1 MQTLIETGLDDK
13 NFHIKSNAPNYY
25 HPGKSGAIYQDSKS
39 DKPIAFFGE
48 IHPNINQKLQIKTE
62 ALILFEI
69 FLDRIELH
77 KNKLKDQKNK
87 YEYSDFQ
94 KSERDFAF
102 IIDKNLN
109 VQELVKIIYKIDNNL
124 IKNVK
129 VFDLYE
135 GENIPSD
142 KKSIAL
148 NVTIQSLQKSLNDK
162 DLEKINNLIIS
173 TVESKTGAKKLDP
186 KMSTIDNI
194 RNFAIIAHIDHGK
207 STIADR
213 IIHKCGGLTEREMKA
228 QVLDSMDIERE
239 RGITIKAQTVKL
251 NYKSKDGKDYI
262 LNIIDTPGH
271 VDFSYEVSRSL
282 YACEGSILIVDST
295 QGVEAQT
302 LANVYQAMDT
312 NHEIIPIL
320 NKIDLPASEIEK
332 TKNQIEEVIGIDTS
346 NSVPC
351 SGKTGEGI
359 DEILEKIIQ
368 TLPPPRGNKNDI
380 LKCLLVDSWYDSYL
394 GVVIL
399 IRVIDGKIKKN
410 MKIKMMSTN
419 QEHIVEKVGVFTP
432 KPKDM
437 DELNSGEIGFIITGI
452 KNLSDTKVGDTI
464 CEANKPLKE
473 ALPGFKPSKPV
484 VFCGL
489 FPVDSSEYQK
499 LKDGLAKLKLND
511 SSFSYEP
518 ESSSAL
524 GLGFRCGFLG
534 LLHLEIITERLEREF
549 DINLL
554 TTTPGVV
561 YKVHLNNDKVLDLQ
575 NPSNLPDPTII
586 KYIEEPW
593 IKATIITPDQY
604 LGPII
609 KICQNKRGIQT
620 NLNYSGNRAVLNYE
634 IPLNEVVF
642 DFNDRLKSI
651 TSGYASFDYEIIG
664 HREGELVKLSIL
676 VNGEPVDALAMM
688 VHKDFAQTIGRE
700 VCEKLKDLIPRH
712 NFMIPIQAAIG
723 GKIIARETIKGFK
736 KDVLTKIHGGGARDR
751 KRKLLDKQ
759 KKGKARS
766 KQFGKVE
773 IPQEA
778 FIGVLKINKD

>member
-1 MQTLIETGLDDK
+1 MT
-13 NFHIKSNAPNYY
+13 
-25 HPGKSGAIYQDSKS
+25 
-39 DKPIAFFGE
+39 
-48 IHPNINQKLQIKTE
+48 
-62 ALILFEI
+62 
-69 FLDRIELH
+69 
-77 KNKLKDQKNK
+77 
-87 YEYSDFQ
+87 
-94 KSERDFAF
+94 
-102 IIDKNLN
+102 
-109 VQELVKIIYKIDNNL
+109 KIDH
-124 IKNVK
+124 
-129 VFDLYE
+129 
-135 GENIPSD
+135 
-142 KKSIAL
+142 
-148 NVTIQSLQKSLNDK
+148 
-162 DLEKINNLIIS
+162 
-173 TVESKTGAKKLDP
+173 
-186 KMSTIDNI
+186 I

-213 IIHKCGGLTEREMKA
+213 IIHSCGGLTEREMKA

-251 NYKSKDGKDYI
+251 NYKAKDGKEYI

-302 LANVYQAMDT
+302 LANVYQALDT
-312 NHEIIPIL
+312 KHEIVPVL
-320 NKIDLPASEIEK
+320 NKVDLPASDLEK
-332 TKNQIEEVIGIDTS
+332 TKKQIEEVIGIDTE
-346 NSVPC
+346 NAIPC

-359 DEILEKIIQ
+359 EDILEQIIVS
-368 TLPPPRGNKNDI
+368 LPAPEGEKDAD
-380 LKCLLVDSWYDSYL
+380 LKCLLVDSWYDTYL

-399 IRVIDGKIKKN
+399 VRVINGKISKN
-410 MKIKMMSTN
+410 MKIKMMSTD
-419 QEHIVEKVGVFTP
+419 QEYIIEKVGVFTP
-432 KPKDM
+432 KATDVN
-437 DELNSGEIGFIITGI
+437 ELNAGEIGFITTGI
-452 KNLSDTKVGDTI
+452 KILSETKVGDTI
-464 CEANKPLKE
+464 CDATKPPQE

-499 LKDGLAKLKLND
+499 LKDGLGKLQLND
-511 SSFSYEP
+511 ASFSYEA

-561 YKVHLNNDKVLDLQ
+561 YKVHMNKGGIIELQ
-575 NPSNLPDPTII
+575 NPSSLPEPTLI
-586 KYIEEPW
+586 KFIEEPW

-604 LGPII
+604 LGAII
-609 KICQNKRGIQT
+609 KVCQDKRGVQT
-620 NLNYSGNRAVLNYE
+620 NLSYSGNRAVLNYE

-642 DFNDRLKSI
+642 DFNDRLKSM

-664 HREGELVKLSIL
+664 HREGDLVKLGIL
-676 VNGEPVDALAMM
+676 VNAEPVDALSMM
-688 VHKDFAQTIGRE
+688 VHKDFAQTVGRE
-700 VCEKLKDLIPRH
+700 VCEKLRDLIPRH
-712 NFMIPIQAAIG
+712 NFMIPVQAAIG

-759 KKGKARS
+759 KKGKARG

-778 FIGVLKINKD
+778 FLGVLKINKDS

>member
-1 MQTLIETGLDDK
+1 
-13 NFHIKSNAPNYY
+13 
-25 HPGKSGAIYQDSKS
+25 
-39 DKPIAFFGE
+39 
-48 IHPNINQKLQIKTE
+48 
-62 ALILFEI
+62 
-69 FLDRIELH
+69 
-77 KNKLKDQKNK
+77 
-87 YEYSDFQ
+87 
-94 KSERDFAF
+94 
-102 IIDKNLN
+102 
-109 VQELVKIIYKIDNNL
+109 
-124 IKNVK
+124 
-129 VFDLYE
+129 
-135 GENIPSD
+135 
-142 KKSIAL
+142 
-148 NVTIQSLQKSLNDK
+148 
-162 DLEKINNLIIS
+162 
-173 TVESKTGAKKLDP
+173 
-186 KMSTIDNI
+186 MSTLDNI

-213 IIHKCGGLTEREMKA
+213 IIHKCGGLTEREMKD

-251 NYKSKDGKDYI
+251 NYKAKDGKEYI

-302 LANVYQAMDT
+302 LANVYQALDI
-312 NHEIIPIL
+312 NHEIIPVL
-320 NKIDLPASEIEK
+320 NKIDLPASDLDR
-332 TKNQIEEVIGIDTS
+332 TKKQIEDVIGIDTT
-346 NSVPC
+346 NAVPC

-359 DEILEKIIQ
+359 EDILESIVS
-368 TLPPPRGNKNDI
+368 TLPPPKGETKEQ

-394 GVVIL
+394 GVIIL
-399 IRVIDGKIKKN
+399 VRVIDGTLKKN
-410 MKIKMMSTN
+410 MKIKMMSTD
-419 QEHIVEKVGVFTP
+419 QEYIIEKVGVFTP
-432 KPKDM
+432 KAKDI
-437 DELNSGEIGFIITGI
+437 DELKSGEIGFIITGI

-464 CEANKPLKE
+464 CESQSPLKK

-499 LKDGLAKLKLND
+499 LKDGLAKLQLND
-511 SSFSYEP
+511 SSFSYEA

-561 YKVHLNNDKVLDLQ
+561 YKVHLNNGNVQDLQ
-575 NPSNLPDPTII
+575 NPSNLPDPTLI
-586 KYIEEPW
+586 KFIEEPW

-604 LGPII
+604 LGSIM
-609 KICQNKRGIQT
+609 KLCQNKRGIQK

-642 DFNDRLKSI
+642 DFNDRLKSM
-651 TSGYASFDYEIIG
+651 TSGYASFDYEIMG
-664 HREGELVKLSIL
+664 HKEGDLVKLGIL
-676 VNGEPVDALAMM
+676 VNSEPVDALAMM

-712 NFMIPIQAAIG
+712 NFMIPVQAAIG

-766 KQFGKVE
+766 KQFGRVE

-778 FIGVLKINKD
+778 FIGVLKINKEK

>member
-1 MQTLIETGLDDK
+1 MT
-13 NFHIKSNAPNYY
+13 
-25 HPGKSGAIYQDSKS
+25 
-39 DKPIAFFGE
+39 
-48 IHPNINQKLQIKTE
+48 
-62 ALILFEI
+62 
-69 FLDRIELH
+69 
-77 KNKLKDQKNK
+77 
-87 YEYSDFQ
+87 
-94 KSERDFAF
+94 
-102 IIDKNLN
+102 
-109 VQELVKIIYKIDNNL
+109 KIDH
-124 IKNVK
+124 
-129 VFDLYE
+129 
-135 GENIPSD
+135 
-142 KKSIAL
+142 
-148 NVTIQSLQKSLNDK
+148 
-162 DLEKINNLIIS
+162 
-173 TVESKTGAKKLDP
+173 
-186 KMSTIDNI
+186 I

-213 IIHKCGGLTEREMKA
+213 IIHSCGGLTEREMKA

-251 NYKSKDGKDYI
+251 NYKAKDGKEYI

-302 LANVYQAMDT
+302 LANVYQALDT
-312 NHEIIPIL
+312 KHEIVPVL
-320 NKIDLPASEIEK
+320 NKVDLPASDLEK
-332 TKNQIEEVIGIDTS
+332 TKKQIEEVIGIDTE
-346 NSVPC
+346 NAIPC

-359 DEILEKIIQ
+359 EDILEQIIVS
-368 TLPPPRGNKNDI
+368 LPAPEGEKDAD
-380 LKCLLVDSWYDSYL
+380 LKCLLVDSWYDTYL

-399 IRVIDGKIKKN
+399 VRVINGKISKN
-410 MKIKMMSTN
+410 MKIKMMSTD
-419 QEHIVEKVGVFTP
+419 QEYIIEKVGVFTP
-432 KPKDM
+432 KATDVN
-437 DELNSGEIGFIITGI
+437 ELNAGEIGFITTGI
-452 KNLSDTKVGDTI
+452 KILSETKVGDTI
-464 CEANKPLKE
+464 CDATKPPQE

-499 LKDGLAKLKLND
+499 LKDGLGKLQLND
-511 SSFSYEP
+511 ASFSYEA

-561 YKVHLNNDKVLDLQ
+561 YKVHMNKGDIIELQ
-575 NPSNLPDPTII
+575 NPSSLPEPTLI
-586 KYIEEPW
+586 KFIEEPW

-604 LGPII
+604 LGAII
-609 KICQNKRGIQT
+609 KVCQDKRGVQT
-620 NLNYSGNRAVLNYE
+620 NLSYSGNRAVLNYE

-642 DFNDRLKSI
+642 DFNDRLKSM

-664 HREGELVKLSIL
+664 HREGDLVKLGIL
-676 VNGEPVDALAMM
+676 VNAEPVDALSMM
-688 VHKDFAQTIGRE
+688 VHKDFAQTVGRE

-712 NFMIPIQAAIG
+712 NFMIPVQAAIG

-759 KKGKARS
+759 KKGKARG

-778 FIGVLKINKD
+778 FIGVLRN

>member
-1 MQTLIETGLDDK
+1 
-13 NFHIKSNAPNYY
+13 
-25 HPGKSGAIYQDSKS
+25 
-39 DKPIAFFGE
+39 
-48 IHPNINQKLQIKTE
+48 
-62 ALILFEI
+62 
-69 FLDRIELH
+69 
-77 KNKLKDQKNK
+77 
-87 YEYSDFQ
+87 
-94 KSERDFAF
+94 
-102 IIDKNLN
+102 
-109 VQELVKIIYKIDNNL
+109 
-124 IKNVK
+124 
-129 VFDLYE
+129 
-135 GENIPSD
+135 
-142 KKSIAL
+142 
-148 NVTIQSLQKSLNDK
+148 
-162 DLEKINNLIIS
+162 
-173 TVESKTGAKKLDP
+173 
-186 KMSTIDNI
+186 MSTIDNI

-213 IIHKCGGLTEREMKA
+213 LIHRCGGLTEREMKA

-251 NYKSKDGKDYI
+251 NFKSKDGKDYI

-302 LANVYQAMDT
+302 LANVYQALEI
-312 NHEIIPIL
+312 NHEIIPVL
-320 NKIDLPASEIEK
+320 NKIDLPASDIEK
-332 TKNQIEEVIGIDTS
+332 TKNQIEDVIGIDTS
-346 NSVPC
+346 NAVSC

-359 DEILEKIIQ
+359 DKILEQIVKK
-368 TLPPPRGNKNDI
+368 LPPPKGQENND

-399 IRVIDGKIKKN
+399 VRVIDGQIKKN
-410 MKIKMMSTN
+410 MKIKMMSN
-419 QEHIVEKVGVFTP
+419 NEEYIVEKVGIFTP
-432 KPKDM
+432 KPKDINQ
-437 DELNSGEIGFIITGI
+437 LQSGEIGFIITGI

-464 CEANKPLKE
+464 CDASKPLKE

-511 SSFSYEP
+511 SSFSYEA
-518 ESSSAL
+518 EASSAL

-561 YKVHLNNDKVLDLQ
+561 YKVHLNKGNVIDLQ
-575 NPSNLPDPTII
+575 NPSSLPDPTHI

-593 IKATIITPDQY
+593 IRSTIITPDEY
-604 LGPII
+604 LGSII
-609 KICQNKRGIQT
+609 KLCQDKRGIQT
-620 NLNYSGNRAVLNYE
+620 NLSYSGNRAVLNYE
-634 IPLNEVVF
+634 LPLNEVVF
-642 DFNDRLKSI
+642 DFNDRLKSM
-651 TSGYASFDYEIIG
+651 TSGYASFDYEIIE
-664 HREGELVKLSIL
+664 HREGDLVKLGIL
-676 VNGEPVDALAMM
+676 VNSESVDALSMM
-688 VHKDFAQTIGRE
+688 VHKNFAQSIGRE

-712 NFMIPIQAAIG
+712 NFMIPVQAAIG

-759 KKGKARS
+759 KKGKTRS
-766 KQFGKVE
+766 KQFGRVE

-778 FIGVLKINKD
+778 FIGVLKINKEK

>member
-1 MQTLIETGLDDK
+1 
-13 NFHIKSNAPNYY
+13 
-25 HPGKSGAIYQDSKS
+25 
-39 DKPIAFFGE
+39 
-48 IHPNINQKLQIKTE
+48 
-62 ALILFEI
+62 
-69 FLDRIELH
+69 
-77 KNKLKDQKNK
+77 
-87 YEYSDFQ
+87 
-94 KSERDFAF
+94 
-102 IIDKNLN
+102 
-109 VQELVKIIYKIDNNL
+109 
-124 IKNVK
+124 
-129 VFDLYE
+129 
-135 GENIPSD
+135 
-142 KKSIAL
+142 
-148 NVTIQSLQKSLNDK
+148 
-162 DLEKINNLIIS
+162 
-173 TVESKTGAKKLDP
+173 
-186 KMSTIDNI
+186 MSTLDNI

-213 IIHKCGGLTEREMKA
+213 IIQLCGGLTEREMKE

-251 NYKSKDGKDYI
+251 KYKSKDGNDYI

-302 LANVYQAMDT
+302 LANVYQALDI

-320 NKIDLPASEIEK
+320 NKIDLPASDLERTRK
-332 TKNQIEEVIGIDTS
+332 QIEDVIGIETS

-359 DEILEKIIQ
+359 GEILEQIISV
-368 TLPPPRGNKNDI
+368 LPSPRGDKNQN

-394 GVVIL
+394 GVIIL
-399 IRVIDGKIKKN
+399 VRVIDGKIIKN
-410 MKIKMMSTN
+410 MKIKMMSSNKEYT
-419 QEHIVEKVGVFTP
+419 VEKVGVFTP
-432 KPKDM
+432 KPTDI

-452 KNLSDTKVGDTI
+452 KNLSETKVGDTI
-464 CEANKPLKE
+464 CDSLNPIKE

-511 SSFSYEP
+511 ASFSYDP

-561 YKVHLNNDKVLDLQ
+561 YKVHLNNGKIIDLQ
-575 NPSNLPDPTII
+575 NPSSLPDPTLI
-586 KYIEEPW
+586 KMIEEPW
-593 IKATIITPDQY
+593 IKATIISPDQY
-604 LGPII
+604 LGSIM
-609 KICQNKRGIQT
+609 KLCQGKRGIQK
-620 NLNYSGNRAVLNYE
+620 NLNYSGNRAVINYE

-642 DFNDRLKSI
+642 DFNDRLKSM

-664 HREGELVKLSIL
+664 HREGNLVKLGIL
-676 VNGEPVDALAMM
+676 VNSEPVDALAMM
-688 VHKDFAQTIGRE
+688 VHKDFAQSIGRE

-723 GKIIARETIKGFK
+723 GKVIARETIKGFK
-736 KDVLTKIHGGGARDR
+736 KDVLTKIHGGGAMDR
-751 KRKLLDKQ
+751 KRKLLEKQ
-759 KKGKARS
+759 KKGKARA
-766 KQFGKVE
+766 KQFGRVE

-778 FIGVLKINKD
+778 FIGVLKINKER

>member
-1 MQTLIETGLDDK
+1 MT
-13 NFHIKSNAPNYY
+13 
-25 HPGKSGAIYQDSKS
+25 
-39 DKPIAFFGE
+39 
-48 IHPNINQKLQIKTE
+48 
-62 ALILFEI
+62 
-69 FLDRIELH
+69 
-77 KNKLKDQKNK
+77 
-87 YEYSDFQ
+87 
-94 KSERDFAF
+94 
-102 IIDKNLN
+102 
-109 VQELVKIIYKIDNNL
+109 KIDH
-124 IKNVK
+124 
-129 VFDLYE
+129 
-135 GENIPSD
+135 
-142 KKSIAL
+142 
-148 NVTIQSLQKSLNDK
+148 
-162 DLEKINNLIIS
+162 
-173 TVESKTGAKKLDP
+173 
-186 KMSTIDNI
+186 I

-213 IIHKCGGLTEREMKA
+213 IIHSCGGLTEREMKA

-251 NYKSKDGKDYI
+251 NYKAKDGKEYI

-302 LANVYQAMDT
+302 LANVYQALDT
-312 NHEIIPIL
+312 KHEIVPVL
-320 NKIDLPASEIEK
+320 NKVDLPASDLEK
-332 TKNQIEEVIGIDTS
+332 TKTQIEEVIGIDTE
-346 NSVPC
+346 NAIPC

-359 DEILEKIIQ
+359 EDILEQIIIS
-368 TLPPPRGNKNDI
+368 LPAPEGKKDSD
-380 LKCLLVDSWYDSYL
+380 LKCLLVDSWYDTYL

-399 IRVIDGKIKKN
+399 VRVINGKISKN

-419 QEHIVEKVGVFTP
+419 QEYIIEKVGVFTP
-432 KPKDM
+432 KATDVN
-437 DELNSGEIGFIITGI
+437 ELNAGEIGFITTGI
-452 KNLSDTKVGDTI
+452 KILSETKVGDTI
-464 CEANKPLKE
+464 CDATKPLQE

-499 LKDGLAKLKLND
+499 LKDGLGKLQLND
-511 SSFSYEP
+511 ASFSYEA

-561 YKVHLNNDKVLDLQ
+561 YKVHMNKGEIIELQ
-575 NPSNLPDPTII
+575 NPSSLPETTLI
-586 KYIEEPW
+586 KFIEEPW

-604 LGPII
+604 LGAII
-609 KICQNKRGIQT
+609 KVCQDKRGVQT
-620 NLNYSGNRAVLNYE
+620 NLSYSGNRAVLNYE

-642 DFNDRLKSI
+642 DFNDRLKSM

-664 HREGELVKLSIL
+664 HREGDLVKLGIL
-676 VNGEPVDALAMM
+676 VNAEPVDALSMM
-688 VHKDFAQTIGRE
+688 VHKDFAQTVGRE

-712 NFMIPIQAAIG
+712 NFMIPVQAAIG

-759 KKGKARS
+759 KKGKARG

-778 FIGVLKINKD
+778 FIGVLKINKDS

>member
-1 MQTLIETGLDDK
+1 MT
-13 NFHIKSNAPNYY
+13 
-25 HPGKSGAIYQDSKS
+25 
-39 DKPIAFFGE
+39 
-48 IHPNINQKLQIKTE
+48 
-62 ALILFEI
+62 
-69 FLDRIELH
+69 
-77 KNKLKDQKNK
+77 
-87 YEYSDFQ
+87 
-94 KSERDFAF
+94 
-102 IIDKNLN
+102 
-109 VQELVKIIYKIDNNL
+109 KIDH
-124 IKNVK
+124 
-129 VFDLYE
+129 
-135 GENIPSD
+135 
-142 KKSIAL
+142 
-148 NVTIQSLQKSLNDK
+148 
-162 DLEKINNLIIS
+162 
-173 TVESKTGAKKLDP
+173 
-186 KMSTIDNI
+186 I

-213 IIHKCGGLTEREMKA
+213 IIHSCGGLTEREMKA

-251 NYKSKDGKDYI
+251 NYKAKDGKDYI

-302 LANVYQAMDT
+302 LANVYQALDT
-312 NHEIIPIL
+312 KHEIVPVL
-320 NKIDLPASEIEK
+320 NKVDLPASDLEK
-332 TKNQIEEVIGIDTS
+332 TKKQIEEVIGIDTE
-346 NSVPC
+346 NAIPC

-359 DEILEKIIQ
+359 EDILEQIIVS
-368 TLPPPRGNKNDI
+368 LPAPEGEKEAD
-380 LKCLLVDSWYDSYL
+380 LKCLLVDSWYDTYL

-399 IRVIDGKIKKN
+399 VRVINGKISKN
-410 MKIKMMSTN
+410 MKIKMMSTD
-419 QEHIVEKVGVFTP
+419 QEYIIEKVGVFTP
-432 KPKDM
+432 KATDVN
-437 DELNSGEIGFIITGI
+437 ELNAGEIGFITTGI
-452 KNLSDTKVGDTI
+452 KILSETKVGDTI
-464 CEANKPLKE
+464 CDATKPPQE

-499 LKDGLAKLKLND
+499 LKDGLGKLQLND
-511 SSFSYEP
+511 ASFSYEA

-561 YKVHLNNDKVLDLQ
+561 YKVHMNKGDIIELQ
-575 NPSNLPDPTII
+575 NPSSLPEPTLI
-586 KYIEEPW
+586 KFIEEPW

-604 LGPII
+604 LGAII
-609 KICQNKRGIQT
+609 KVCQDKRGVQT
-620 NLNYSGNRAVLNYE
+620 NLSYSGNRAVLNYE

-642 DFNDRLKSI
+642 DFNDRLKSM

-664 HREGELVKLSIL
+664 HREGDLVKLGIL
-676 VNGEPVDALAMM
+676 VNAEPVDALSMM
-688 VHKDFAQTIGRE
+688 VHKDFAQTVGRE

-712 NFMIPIQAAIG
+712 NFMIPVQAAIG

-759 KKGKARS
+759 KKGKARG

-778 FIGVLKINKD
+778 FIGVLKINKDQ